1 MEQRLTAVLAA
12 DVVGYSKLMGADQSA
27 TLLALRKLR
36 SELFTPCVARH
47 GGETVKSMGDGWIVT
62 FASISDA
69 VKCAID
75 IQTGAPTTSSLELRV
90 GIHLGDIVQED
101 EDLFGD
107 GVNIASR
114 LEAAATPG
122 NILISD
128 VVYHSLDGRLAAA
141 FHATPPLKLK
151 NIERA
156 FAAYCWGE
164 GPGDQETETGNED
177 ASARPA
183 KAEKPEKGEEISLG
197 FLGMTLKSGDADSE
211 MLCEGVD
218 EAVRRAIANQTG
230 MSLLADPEQADMLV
244 EGSMQVRGDR
254 YRTVVSL
261 KTRKDQK
268 LITSERFDG
277 VIADLFE
284 AEDDLALRICTALR
298 FAAFRHEATSMDK
311 SDLPI
316 EEQDSGAIRVHAG
329 GLLSDLSYPEWVEAR
344 SLLERVLARDGD
356 DASALAMAGMA
367 CTIEPNCGWRSPT
380 PEERKQAT
388 DYLSKAVRLNPG
400 SDFAQTMLIYAF
412 LELEENHTRALFT
425 AEQLMKTSPHY
436 AQGQMANAATLICNG
451 QVEEGTNLAL
461 KAIEPLR
468 GLRLFSH
475 NAVYLMLGLALS
487 QRHQEV
493 LDWGQMV
500 EHNIQNVP
508 RNLLL
513 MASSAAH
520 LQNQDLAREYADRLL
535 QCHPDFTLGEM
546 RQWPLKRPGDW
557 DYIVDGL
564 RAAGLPE

>member
-27 TLLALRKLR
+27 TLLALRNLR
-36 SELFTPCVARH
+36 SKLFTPSVARH
-47 GGETVKSMGDGWIVT
+47 GGKTVKSMGDGWIVT

-75 IQTGAPTTSSLELRV
+75 IQSGVSAISLLELRV

-114 LEAAATPG
+114 LEAAASPG
-122 NILISD
+122 DVLISD
-128 VVYHSLDGRLAAA
+128 VVYHSLDGRLANA
-141 FHATPPLKLK
+141 FRATPPLKLK

-156 FAAYCWGE
+156 FAAYSWS
-164 GPGDQETETGNED
+164 D
-177 ASARPA
+177 APVAQAGKAASESADATSVR
-183 KAEKPEKGEEISLG
+183 GEEISLG
-197 FLGMTLKSGDADSE
+197 FVGMKLKSGDEESR

-218 EAVRRAIANQTG
+218 EAVRRAIASQTG
-230 MSLLADPEQADMLV
+230 MSLLADPEEADMLV
-244 EGSMQVRGDR
+244 EGSMQVSGGR

-261 KTRKDQK
+261 MDRHNQK
-268 LITSERFDG
+268 LIKSERFDG

-284 AEDDLALRICTALR
+284 AEDNLALRICTSLR
-298 FAAFRHEATSMDK
+298 FAAFRHEATSMNK
-311 SDLPI
+311 SDLPM
-316 EEQDSGAIRVHAG
+316 EEQDSSAIRVHAG

-344 SLLERVLARDGD
+344 SLLEIALARDPN
-356 DASALAMAGMA
+356 DASSLAMAGMA

-380 PEERKQAT
+380 PEQRKQAIE
-388 DYLSKAVRLNPG
+388 YLGNAVRLNPG

-412 LELEENHTRALFT
+412 LELEENHTRALFA

-487 QRHQEV
+487 RRHEEV

-500 EHNIQNVP
+500 EQNIENVP

-513 MASSAAH
+513 MTSSAAH
-520 LQNQDLAREYADRLL
+520 LQNDVVAREYADRLL
-535 QCHPDFTLGEM
+535 QCHADFKLNEM
-546 RQWPLKRPGDW
+546 RIWPLKQRENW
-557 DYIVDGL
+557 DYFVAGL
-564 RAAGLPE
+564 RAAGLPD